1 MRSPALSEPHG
12 SGGRR
17 PVAAKRRAAL
27 PVTLVVYTMLASGCG
42 GDAEPLDRPE
52 VFRPPEQRVAQRT
65 NPATSPTDAGTGT
78 AATGTAGTGTAATGT
93 TGNAS
98 GSGTTGTGGTAPGT
112 NPPATGGS
120 SGTSSGGASS
130 GGTGSNDPSTAHP
143 GGGSATPGSSPG
155 TGSGNAPV
163 VEPPR
168 CGPLPADLGAWT
180 DDDFR
185 QARRQSDPRL
195 PQAIRLHAA
204 RRADDPRAAE
214 LWIELLRM
222 RPEAS
227 GQGGTATPAPPNESD
242 ASEPSHWVTADD
254 ATRAADAPVQSG
266 AADKSAPDDAAAPSP
281 ATAEASGDVVR
292 ALIDALTANRA
303 PAARDAVRNVL
314 AGELTTELPPADVV
328 SYLAGALLRSGD
340 AQHTAL
346 VVESLVRP
354 QAFRPAE
361 GPFSWAR
368 LQQAALL
375 AVGRRPSRALY
386 RQIAEAVDDPASPHV
401 AAVIEALL
409 EPGEDRLEAQWVLLV
424 RGGLGAAEQ
433 GRARRIVAHYS
444 AAALCQLLG
453 IPAARRDPAAGDTP
467 GEDPQAAV
475 VDDPAD
481 APPDAPPAAVPPLPA
496 VSSLDA
502 ATLAWIVRDVW
513 NSEVLLSAVERD
525 VRSWTGFALDES
537 ALALAG
543 AIPHS
548 RIRRAVR
555 EVIRTQWPQGP
566 GTLLEQ
572 SGMLADPGL
581 LAVVKSAPREP
592 RLTLRPG
599 STATTPPAE
608 PVAPD
613 KPVSPAVARAMK
625 EREMRREWMDASE
638 RLMRLW
644 MKRCAAVA
652 QPPKDGRMDMPVRL
666 FEDTTAV
673 AYYRAALPEGA
684 AAHLGGAA
692 PAGQAPW
699 LVLHYARVE
708 EKQLHSSESGRRFL
722 HYQRQAKTDTRY
734 AVADGYWCESVTPLR
749 DNRHLLCVDVLF
761 TTPTADAPAE
771 ATGQPPVRQDWVT
784 EILVI
789 EIPDYVFE

>member
-1 MRSPALSEPHG
+1 MRSPALSGPHA
-12 SGGRR
+12 SGGQRCI
-17 PVAAKRRAAL
+17 VGKRGVVL
-27 PVTLVVYTMLASGCG
+27 PIALVVCTMLASGCS
-42 GDAEPLDRPE
+42 GDADPLDRPE

-65 NPATSPTDAGTGT
+65 DPATSPTDAGTGT
-78 AATGTAGTGTAATGT
+78 AGTGT
-93 TGNAS
+93 TGIGTAGNAS
-98 GSGTTGTGGTAPGT
+98 DSGTTGMGGTAPGT

-130 GGTGSNDPSTAHP
+130 GATGSSDPSTAHP

-155 TGSGNAPV
+155 TGNGNAPV

-168 CGPLPADLGAWT
+168 LGPLPADLGAWT

-185 QARRQSDPRL
+185 RARRQSDPRL

-204 RRADDPRAAE
+204 RRTDDPRAAE

-227 GQGGTATPAPPNESD
+227 PQGGTPTPDAPNQSD
-242 ASEPSHWVTADD
+242 ASEPSRSATADD
-254 ATRAADAPVQSG
+254 ATRAADAPVPSG
-266 AADKSAPDDAAAPSP
+266 AADESAPDAAAAPSS
-281 ATAEASGDVVR
+281 ATAEASGDVIR
-292 ALIDALTANRA
+292 ALIEALTGNRA
-303 PAARDAVRNVL
+303 PAARDAMRHVL
-314 AGELTTELPPADVV
+314 TGELTTELPPADVV
-328 SYLAGALLRSGD
+328 SYLADALLRSGD

-346 VVESLVRP
+346 LVESLVRP
-354 QAFRPAE
+354 QVFRPAE

-386 RQIAEAVDDPASPHV
+386 RQIAEAVDDPSSPHV

-433 GRARRIVAHYS
+433 SRARRILAHYS
-444 AAALCQLLG
+444 SAALRQLLG
-453 IPAARRDPAAGDTP
+453 IPAARRDPAASDTP

-475 VDDPAD
+475 VEIPPDAPAD
-481 APPDAPPAAVPPLPA
+481 APPAAISPLPTIR
-496 VSSLDA
+496 SLDA

-513 NSEVLLSAVERD
+513 NSDALLATVERD
-525 VRSWTGFALDES
+525 VRHWRGFAQDDS
-537 ALALAG
+537 QLALAA

-572 SGMLADPGL
+572 SGLLADPGL
-581 LAVVKSAPREP
+581 LAVVKTAPREP
-592 RLTLRPG
+592 RLALRPG
-599 STATTPPAE
+599 STAATPPAE
-608 PVAPD
+608 PVSPD

-625 EREMRREWMDASE
+625 EREMRREWMDATE

-652 QPPKDGRMDMPVRL
+652 QPPKEGRMDMPVRL

-673 AYYRAALPEGA
+673 AYYRAALPEA
-684 AAHLGGAA
+684 ATAHLGGV
-692 PAGQAPW
+692 PPGGQAPW

-734 AVADGYWCESVTPLR
+734 AVTDGYWCESVTPLR
-749 DNRHLLCVDVLF
+749 DSRHLLCVDVLF
-761 TTPTADAPAE
+761 TTPTADAAAD